1 MRFRIILL
9 FLIILPGCIT
19 QFTPQTNE
27 DKKLLVVEGLITDQP
42 VANIIK
48 LSRSLPLGTRS
59 ASDPVTGSSVTI
71 SDNSGNTFNLKES
84 DPGTYVTDPST
95 FVATVG
101 RQYTL
106 HIKTNSSQGNHSY
119 DSYPVEMLYVPSI
132 DSVYYEKKILSTSTA
147 FVERNGCQVYLDTHD
162 PTNQCKFYRWEYSE
176 TWEFRLPY
184 NEKIVPNNRCWISNN
199 SESINV
205 KSTSLLSENSIKRYP
220 VNFISNETDRLSE
233 KYSIE
238 VNQYSLN
245 EEEFNYWEK
254 LQNLSEQTGGLYD
267 KTPSAVPSNIFCIDD
282 PGQSIV
288 GYFSVS
294 AVSSKRIF
302 IKDHF
307 AGLINLYTSC
317 NGDTIFGGAYIP
329 DLNKNV
335 WIIIEHPIPPPNY
348 TIITYE
354 KGCADC
360 TVRGTKTEPEYWNG
374 NK

>member
-1 MRFRIILL
+1 MRFRLILIL
-9 FLIILPGCIT
+9 FILIVPGCIT

-27 DKKLLVVEGLITDQP
+27 DKKLLVVEGLITDKP
-42 VANIIK
+42 EANIIK
-48 LSRSLPLGTRS
+48 ITRSLPLGTR
-59 ASDPVTGSSVTI
+59 ATSDPVTGCAITI
-71 SDNSGNTFNLKES
+71 SDNSGNVFSLKES
-84 DPGTYVTDPST
+84 DPGTYVTDPSS
-95 FVATVG
+95 FRG
-101 RQYTL
+101 KEGGIYTL
-106 HIKTNSSQGNHSY
+106 HIKTKVDNHTY
-119 DSYPVEMLYVPSI
+119 QSYPVEMMHVPQI
-132 DSVYYEKKILSTSTA
+132 DSLYYEKKILSTSTA

-184 NEKIVPNNRCWISNN
+184 NEKVVPNNRCWISNN

-205 KSTSLLSENSIKRYP
+205 KSTSLLSEDNIKRYP
-220 VNFISNETDRLSE
+220 INFISNQTDRLSE
-233 KYSIE
+233 KYSIL

-267 KTPSAVPSNIFCIDD
+267 KTPSAVPSNIYCVDD
-282 PGQSIV
+282 PGQTIV

-294 AVSSKRIF
+294 AVSSSRIF

-317 NGDTIFGGAYIP
+317 NGDTIFGGAPIP

-374 NK
+374 NQ